1 MFWQPVLVFCF
12 GVRRSESCRPAVSM
26 REGGDIDS
34 GLLQSTCDVVHTQY
48 QHAVKGFHALDAHT
62 PGT

>member
-1 MFWQPVLVFCF
+1 
-12 GVRRSESCRPAVSM
+12 M